1 MTDILAIL
9 VAALFSQNF
18 VLVKFLGICPFLGV
32 SKKVDSALG
41 MGLAVT
47 AVMVLTCAVTY
58 PIYTFILIP
67 LGLEYMEIL
76 VFILVIACLVQM
88 LEMLLKKFSP
98 GLYSAMGVYLPLVT
112 TNCAILGI
120 AENVIAKAASAEGA
134 GFILKGVFFGQWLN
148 IPMVYSMGTAVLA
161 GLFYGLGFTLAI
173 VLLAG
178 IRQRTDKLNISKSL
192 RGFPLTMI
200 TACFMAM
207 AFFGQPLAQAVQP
220 VQRVGLARTGRSL
233 TSVGAAGS

>member
-47 AVMVLTCAVTY
+47 AVMVITCAVTY

-134 GFILKGVFFGQWLN
+134 GFILKGVFFGKWLN

-207 AFFGQPLAQAVQP
+207 AFYVFTLIG
-220 VQRVGLARTGRSL
+220 
-233 TSVGAAGS
+233 

>member
-58 PIYTFILIP
+58 PIYTFILMP

-134 GFILKGVFFGQWLN
+134 GFILKGVFFGKWLN

-178 IRQRTDKLNISKSL
+178 IRQRVDKLEVAKSM

-200 TACFMAM
+200 VACFMAM
-207 AFFGQPLAQAVQP
+207 AFYVFTLIG
-220 VQRVGLARTGRSL
+220 
-233 TSVGAAGS
+233 

>member
-1 MTDILAIL
+1 MDILGII

-18 VLVKFLGICPFLGV
+18 ILVKFLGICPFLGV

-47 AVMVLTCAVTY
+47 AVMVITCVVTY
-58 PIYTFILIP
+58 PLYVFVLVP

-76 VFILVIACLVQM
+76 VFILVIAALVQM

-120 AENVIAKAASAEGA
+120 AENVIAKAATAEEA
-134 GFILKGVFFGQWLN
+134 GFVLKKFMFGKFAEAYMQ
-148 IPMVYSMGTAVLA
+148 YSMGSAVLA

-178 IRQRTDKLNISKSL
+178 IRQKVDKLNIAKPL
-192 RGFPLTMI
+192 RVFPITMI
-200 TACFMAM
+200 VACFMAM
-207 AFFGQPLAQAVQP
+207 AFYVFTLMA
-220 VQRVGLARTGRSL
+220 
-233 TSVGAAGS
+233 

>member
-1 MTDILAIL
+1 MTDILGIII
-9 VAALFSQNF
+9 AALFSQNF
-18 VLVKFLGICPFLGV
+18 ILVRFLGICPFLGV
-32 SKKVDSALG
+32 SKKIDSALG

-47 AVMVLTCAVTY
+47 AVMVLTCVVTY

-76 VFILVIACLVQM
+76 VFILVIAALVQM

-120 AENVIAKAASAEGA
+120 AESVIAKATDASTA
-134 GFILKGVFFGQWLN
+134 GFVLKGQFFGQWLN
-148 IPMVYSMGTAVLA
+148 VPMQYSMGTAVLA

-178 IRQRTDKLNISKSL
+178 IRQKVDKLNLAKPL
-192 RGFPLTMI
+192 RGFPITMI
-200 TACFMAM
+200 VACFMAM
-207 AFFGQPLAQAVQP
+207 AFYVFTLIG
-220 VQRVGLARTGRSL
+220 
-233 TSVGAAGS
+233 

>member
-1 MTDILAIL
+1 MTDILAIII
-9 VAALFSQNF
+9 AALFSQNF
-18 VLVKFLGICPFLGV
+18 ILVKFLGICPFLGV

-47 AVMVLTCAVTY
+47 AVMVLTCVVTY
-58 PIYTFILIP
+58 PLYTFVLIP

-76 VFILVIACLVQM
+76 VFILVIAALVQM

-120 AENVIAKAASAEGA
+120 AENVIAKATSAESA
-134 GFILKGVFFGQWLN
+134 GFILKGQFFGQWLKA
-148 IPMVYSMGTAVLA
+148 PVFMQYSMGSAVLA

-178 IRQRTDKLNISKSL
+178 IRQKVDKLNLPKPL
-192 RGFPLTMI
+192 RGFPITMI
-200 TACFMAM
+200 VACFMAM
-207 AFFGQPLAQAVQP
+207 AFYVFTLMA
-220 VQRVGLARTGRSL
+220 
-233 TSVGAAGS
+233 

>member
-1 MTDILAIL
+1 MDILGIII
-9 VAALFSQNF
+9 AALFSQNF
-18 VLVKFLGICPFLGV
+18 ILVKFLGICPFLGV

-47 AVMVLTCAVTY
+47 AVMVITCVVTY
-58 PIYTFILIP
+58 PLYTFILVP

-76 VFILVIACLVQM
+76 VFILVIAALVQM
-88 LEMLLKKFSP
+88 LEMVLKKFSP

-120 AENVIAKAASAEGA
+120 AENVIAKAATAEEA
-134 GFILKGVFFGQWLN
+134 GFVLNKFMFGNWVNVSMQ
-148 IPMVYSMGTAVLA
+148 YSMASAVLA

-178 IRQRTDKLNISKSL
+178 IRQKVDKLDIAKPL
-192 RGFPLTMI
+192 RGFPITMI
-200 TACFMAM
+200 VACFMAM
-207 AFFGQPLAQAVQP
+207 AFYVFTLMA
-220 VQRVGLARTGRSL
+220 
-233 TSVGAAGS
+233 

>member
-1 MTDILAIL
+1 MDILGIII
-9 VAALFSQNF
+9 AALFSQNF
-18 VLVKFLGICPFLGV
+18 ILVKFLGICPFLGV

-47 AVMVLTCAVTY
+47 AVMVLTCVVTY

-76 VFILVIACLVQM
+76 VFILVIAALVQM

-120 AENVIAKAASAEGA
+120 AENVIAKAASAESA
-134 GFILKGVFFGQWLN
+134 DFVLKGVFFGKWVDV
-148 IPMVYSMGTAVLA
+148 PMMYSMGSAVLA

-178 IRQRTDKLNISKSL
+178 IRQKVDKLNIAKPL
-192 RGFPLTMI
+192 RGFPITMI
-200 TACFMAM
+200 VACLMAM
-207 AFFGQPLAQAVQP
+207 AFYVFTLMA
-220 VQRVGLARTGRSL
+220 
-233 TSVGAAGS
+233 

>member
-1 MTDILAIL
+1 MDILGIII
-9 VAALFSQNF
+9 AALFSQNF
-18 VLVKFLGICPFLGV
+18 ILVKFLGICPFLGV
-32 SKKVDSALG
+32 SKKIDSALG

-47 AVMVLTCAVTY
+47 AVMVLTCVVTY

-76 VFILVIACLVQM
+76 VFILVIAALVQM

-120 AENVIAKAASAEGA
+120 AENVIAKAASAESA
-134 GFILKGVFFGQWLN
+134 DFVLKGVFFGKWVDV
-148 IPMVYSMGTAVLA
+148 PMMYSMGSAVLA

-178 IRQRTDKLNISKSL
+178 IRQKVDKLNIAKPL
-192 RGFPLTMI
+192 RGFPITMI
-200 TACFMAM
+200 VACLMAM
-207 AFFGQPLAQAVQP
+207 AFYVFTLMA
-220 VQRVGLARTGRSL
+220 
-233 TSVGAAGS
+233 

>member
-58 PIYTFILIP
+58 PIYTFILMP

-88 LEMLLKKFSP
+88 L
-98 GLYSAMGVYLPLVT
+98 
-112 TNCAILGI
+112 
-120 AENVIAKAASAEGA
+120 
-134 GFILKGVFFGQWLN
+134 
-148 IPMVYSMGTAVLA
+148 
-161 GLFYGLGFTLAI
+161 
-173 VLLAG
+173 
-178 IRQRTDKLNISKSL
+178 
-192 RGFPLTMI
+192 
-200 TACFMAM
+200 
-207 AFFGQPLAQAVQP
+207 
-220 VQRVGLARTGRSL
+220 
-233 TSVGAAGS
+233 